1 MSRILETALAL
12 AAASTLSLAAAEP
25 APAAAPSASGPAY
38 SVTSRFA
45 VGGDGG
51 WDYLTVDAASRRVFV
66 SRSTHVMVV
75 DADSGKVVGD
85 IPGTDGVHGIALAP
99 DLKRGFT
106 SNGRSSTVTVFDL
119 ATLKPTSQVKTT
131 GENPDAILFEPFT
144 ARVFTFN
151 GRGKNATAI
160 DAATGEVVGTV
171 KLAGKPEFAT
181 SDGAGRVFVNIED
194 RNEVTAFDPKS
205 LAIEAHWP
213 LGPCQEPTGMALDR
227 KERRLYV
234 GCSNRLLVVMS
245 SADGRVL
252 AKVPIGQGNDAVAF
266 DAEAGLVFASNGDGT
281 LTVIRETA
289 PGTYAAVQTVA
300 TKKSARTLALDPK
313 THRLLL
319 PAADFGPAPA
329 PTAENPRPRP
339 AQVPHS
345 FELLVVGTR

>member
-1 MSRILETALAL
+1 MNRILTAALAL
-12 AAASTLSLAAAEP
+12 VAAPALSLLAAEP
-25 APAAAPSASGPAY
+25 APAPAAAVPGY
-38 SVTSRFA
+38 GVTSRFA
-45 VGGDGG
+45 LGGDGG
-51 WDYLTVDAASRRVFV
+51 WDYLAVDAASRRVFV

-99 DLKRGFT
+99 ELKRGFT
-106 SNGRSSTVTVFDL
+106 SNGLSSTVTVFDL
-119 ATLKPTSQVKTT
+119 ATLKPTMQVKTT

-144 ARVFTFN
+144 GRVFTFN

-171 KLAGKPEFAT
+171 RLAGKPEFAT
-181 SDGAGRVFVNIED
+181 SDEAGRVFVNIED
-194 RNEVTAFDPKS
+194 RKEVTAFDPKR

-213 LGPCQEPTGMALDR
+213 LGPCEGPTGMALDR
-227 KERRLYV
+227 KKRRLYV
-234 GCSNRLLVVMS
+234 GCSNSLLVVMS

-266 DAEAGLVFASNGDGT
+266 DADAGLVFASNGDGT

-289 PGTYAAVQTVA
+289 PGTFNAVQTVA
-300 TKKSARTLALDPK
+300 TKKGARTLALDTA

-329 PTAENPRPRP
+329 PTAGNPHPRP
-339 AQVPHS
+339 AMVPHS